1 MKLNFE
7 KPSLIVSYSIFTKI
21 VNEKPMYAMINLK
34 VTIFDLKETDQRV
47 SKNGKTLQIRKLI
60 FQDTT
65 DCILM
70 GSKFKVSKVWKT
82 KGYQIT

>member
-1 MKLNFE
+1 
-7 KPSLIVSYSIFTKI
+7 
-21 VNEKPMYAMINLK
+21 MYAMINLK

-70 GSKFKVSKVWKT
+70 GSKFKVSKV
-82 KGYQIT
+82 